1 MMRYLSVQQLVNAAW
16 LLMLTAA
23 LVLGAKNFSDS
34 SRNVCH
40 NCPDQIKQIGS
51 LGKYMK

>member
-23 LVLGAKNFSDS
+23 LVLGEKTSLIRPAMSATTA
-34 SRNVCH
+34 
-40 NCPDQIKQIGS
+40 QIKLRKLAV
-51 LGKYMK
+51 LGNI

>member
-1 MMRYLSVQQLVNAAW
+1 MMRYLSVQQLANAAW

-23 LVLGAKNFSDS
+23 LVLGAKKFSDS

-40 NCPDQIKQIGS
+40 NCPNQIKQIGS

>member
-1 MMRYLSVQQLVNAAW
+1 MMRYLSVQQFANAAW

-23 LVLGAKNFSDS
+23 LVLGAKSFSDS
-34 SRNVCH
+34 SRNVGH
-40 NCPDQIKQIGS
+40 KCPDQIEQIGS